1 MRTIAVVNEKGGT
14 GKTTTAVN
22 LAAALGRAGR
32 RTLLVDLDG
41 QAAASRWVG
50 VEEDHRLAEAIIRGG
65 GLEPIPDV
73 LPGVSLAPS
82 SGKLDSVAHELRPTQ
97 GGQLRRALAP
107 LSDDYEY
114 ALIDCPPSLGNRLIG
129 NALLAA
135 SHAIVP
141 VEPSVL
147 ALDGLRMLLTTLQDV
162 RDGFDHPIELIGVV
176 VCRFETRTRLSRLVL
191 AELNRALPGHVFAT
205 TVRETVRMQECPASG
220 ESILTFSPDCNAA
233 EDYLA
238 LAEELLAGG
247 PAASAETRAAEGDLL
262 GHHELTEEDRDAV
275 LGFRQ
280 KAADLICGRR
290 KPAADFDED
299 PDEPKPESPEAP
311 EAEADE
317 PSDTAADEPPAE
329 SEAQEPSPEEASSP
343 ECGVEPSNHPLG
355 ELSQACHEGPPVAV
369 EFVASGETPAP
380 DVEAEES
387 VTEVAPTADVQ
398 EYEPAETVDNG
409 ETVRVEDKRSP
420 DDTADADDSAA
431 TIGTAS
437 ASPPPPPAPEDAPE
451 PISGPSAE
459 AAPAPTV
466 VSIMAEDQQPP
477 RPDSSE
483 DGEEWQAERTA
494 SGSRLRK
501 LVPLSAVGACLVAAG
516 VAGYVLLARQAE
528 PSPAAAEGPEPA
540 TVRQTPDSPGEA
552 TPVPDPAIPEVEE
565 PAEAEYVAPP
575 FGPDPEPM
583 EDFVAEVPPT
593 DPEPKLPPADTP
605 EPITA
610 EPPLIAEAEP
620 EPEPALPEAPS
631 ETAGPTPDVPTDD
644 PLPMT
649 KDATPEPP
657 AEPKII
663 SLGDISLAGWT
674 SVKVSCVLESPDR
687 PQAILN
693 GQIVSIGQRIGD
705 GRLVGVVP
713 SGVEIELDGKTHT
726 VAVGE
731 TFNVTAGPQ
740 APVAEAEPEGEAES
754 EVEAEPDSP
763 PEDE

>member
-22 LAAALGRAGR
+22 LAAALGRAGH

-41 QAAASRWVG
+41 QAAASRWVS

-82 SGKLDSVAHELRPTQ
+82 SGKLDSIAHELRPTQ

-247 PAASAETRAAEGDLL
+247 PAASAEARAAEGDLL

-299 PDEPKPESPEAP
+299 PDEPTPESPDAP
-311 EAEADE
+311 EADE
-317 PSDTAADEPPAE
+317 PPEMGADEPPTE
-329 SEAQEPSPEEASSP
+329 SEAQDPPSEEASSA
-343 ECGVEPSNHPLG
+343 EGGAEPSNHPLG

-369 EFVASGETPAP
+369 EFVAAQETLAPA
-380 DVEAEES
+380 DRAEES
-387 VTEVAPTADVQ
+387 LTEVAPTANVQ
-398 EYEPAETVDNG
+398 EDEPAESVDNG
-409 ETVRVEDKRSP
+409 ETGWIEENRSP
-420 DDTADADDSAA
+420 DDTGDADDSAA
-431 TIGTAS
+431 TTRAAS

-451 PISGPSAE
+451 PTSGPSATP

-466 VSIMAEDQQPP
+466 VSVMAEDQQPP
-477 RPDSSE
+477 RPDSTE
-483 DGEEWQAERTA
+483 EGEEWQAERA
-494 SGSRLRK
+494 APGSRLRK
-501 LVPLSAVGACLVAAG
+501 LVPLSAVGVCLVAAA
-516 VAGYVLLARQAE
+516 VAGYILLARQGE

-540 TVRQTPDSPGEA
+540 AARQTLDSPSEA
-552 TPVPDPAIPEVEE
+552 TPVPDAAIPEVEE

-583 EDFVAEVPPT
+583 DDPVAEVPPT
-593 DPEPKLPPADTP
+593 DPEPELPPADTP
-605 EPITA
+605 EPMTA

-620 EPEPALPEAPS
+620 EPEPALPEAPV
-631 ETAGPTPDVPTDD
+631 EAPGPTPDVPTED
-644 PLPMT
+644 PLP
-649 KDATPEPP
+649 ATTDTAPQPP
-657 AEPKII
+657 VEPKII

-674 SVKVSCVLESPDR
+674 SVKVSCVLESADR

-693 GQIVSIGQRIGD
+693 GQIVSVGQRVGD

-731 TFNVTAGPQ
+731 TFDVTAGPQ

-763 PEDE
+763 AEDE